1 MKSPQNINPTKPVI
15 STTDARQGN
24 AKESNLRV
32 LTMSLVMAVAVGALL
47 VGAFWFTTSADIDAS
62 SGAPAGE
69 NTQRVIVPDMTAPTS
84 TETVPP
90 PTSTDTVPAQAE
102 PPTAPPVNPTPT
114 P

>member
-1 MKSPQNINPTKPVI
+1 MKSPSKVNPTEPLI
-15 STTDARQGN
+15 STTHARQGN

-47 VGAFWFTTSADIDAS
+47 VGAFWFTTSPDIDAS

-69 NTQRVIVPDMTAPTS
+69 TTQRVIVPDMTSPTT
-84 TETVPP
+84 TETAPV
-90 PTSTDTVPAQAE
+90 QAE
-102 PPTAPPVNPTPT
+102 PPTAPAVNPTPT